1 MERKGTPKPREAAVR
16 LHPRKTDKPGYKQC
30 SEETRH
36 ERELIQWDA
45 FEKLV
50 QTNKGTANNY
60 CAHVRNR
67 ETERHDKYR
76 GRYQTTHEKG
86 EDEGIKCGE
95 IHDFTD
101 PPRLFFILFS
111 RLFLVSVGTDL
122 TSQR

>member
-36 ERELIQWDA
+36 ERESIQWDA

-50 QTNKGTANNY
+50 QINKGTANNY

-67 ETERHDKYR
+67 ETQRDTTNTEEETKQHMKKERTR
-76 GRYQTTHEKG
+76 GELRSIT
-86 EDEGIKCGE
+86 
-95 IHDFTD
+95 
-101 PPRLFFILFS
+101 
-111 RLFLVSVGTDL
+111 
-122 TSQR
+122 